1 MSRQTSDTAITVA
14 LRGLDPAPRGRLSAA
29 QRARADA
36 GLARIV
42 ATPVESPVE
51 PGRPRRHRRRVAAA
65 ALIGAVGTA
74 GVVLPGLLGG
84 GSAYGSWTPTPEPLS
99 GPAAARAGD
108 DCRHSVAAPDRGERV
123 VIAERRGEWTFVLLS
138 GPGTEVV
145 CLMFNEG
152 YGVGAAGAED
162 AFGSHGSADDAPSP
176 APSPDALVETG
187 AMSSSTDEGWFT
199 FTTGYVGSDVTAVTV
214 HTTSGPDLE
223 ASVVGGRF
231 AAWWPAIEQSSDHP
245 QGDVWSYTLHLA
257 DGTTRPSTG
266 RPPPS

>member
-1 MSRQTSDTAITVA
+1 MSRRTTDIAIAAA
-14 LRGLDPAPRGRLSAA
+14 LRDLDPAPRGRLSAS
-29 QRARADA
+29 QRERAEA
-36 GLARIV
+36 ELARIV
-42 ATPVESPVE
+42 ATPVEGPVE
-51 PGRPRRHRRRVAAA
+51 PERPRRHRRRLAVA

-74 GVVLPGLLGG
+74 GVVSPGLLGG
-84 GSAYGSWTPTPEPLS
+84 GSAYGSWTPTPEPLT
-99 GPAAARAGD
+99 GPAATKAGD
-108 DCRHSVAAPDRGERV
+108 NCRHSVAAPDRGERV
-123 VIAERRGEWTFVLLS
+123 VIAERRGEWTFVLLA

-152 YGVGAAGAED
+152 YGVDAAGAEGG
-162 AFGSHGSADDAPSP
+162 FGSNDSTDAPAP
-176 APSPDALVETG
+176 VPSPDALVETG

-199 FTTGYVGSDVTAVTV
+199 FTTGFVGSDVTAVTV

-245 QGDVWSYTLHLA
+245 QGDVWSYTLQLA